1 MFWLGFILCSNVMH
15 TAIVTLLFLATDK
28 LCVLSF
34 LIFLGAW
41 YGSSGNYRNITGN
54 LTLFCSLGTVPTNRS
69 CDDKTT
75 EFKFSIFVLE

>member
-1 MFWLGFILCSNVMH
+1 MFKFPCKINISKLGMFWLGFIL
-15 TAIVTLLFLATDK
+15 TLLFLATDK

-54 LTLFCSLGTVPTNRS
+54 LTLFCSLGTVPTNRR
-69 CDDKTT
+69 
-75 EFKFSIFVLE
+75 L

>member
-1 MFWLGFILCSNVMH
+1 MFKFPCKINISKLGMFWLGFIL
-15 TAIVTLLFLATDK
+15 TLLFLATDK

-54 LTLFCSLGTVPTNRS
+54 LTLFCSLRTVPTNRR
-69 CDDKTT
+69 
-75 EFKFSIFVLE
+75 L

>member
-1 MFWLGFILCSNVMH
+1 MFRFPCKINISKLGMFWLGFIL
-15 TAIVTLLFLATDK
+15 TLLFLATDK

-54 LTLFCSLGTVPTNRS
+54 LTLFCSLGTVPTNRR
-69 CDDKTT
+69 
-75 EFKFSIFVLE
+75 L

>member
-1 MFWLGFILCSNVMH
+1 MFKFPCKINISKLGMFWLGFILCSNVMH

-28 LCVLSF
+28 LCLLSF

-54 LTLFCSLGTVPTNRS
+54 LTLFCTLGTVPTNRR
-69 CDDKTT
+69 
-75 EFKFSIFVLE
+75 L

>member
-1 MFWLGFILCSNVMH
+1 MFKFPCKINISKLGMFWLGFIL
-15 TAIVTLLFLATDK
+15 TLLFLATDK

-54 LTLFCSLGTVPTNRS
+54 LTLFCSLGTFPTNRR
-69 CDDKTT
+69 
-75 EFKFSIFVLE
+75 L

>member
-1 MFWLGFILCSNVMH
+1 MFKFPCKINISKLGMFWLGFIL
-15 TAIVTLLFLATDK
+15 TLLFLATDK

-54 LTLFCSLGTVPTNRS
+54 LTLFCSLGIVPTNRR
-69 CDDKTT
+69 
-75 EFKFSIFVLE
+75 L